1 MTEKHSAW
9 VVTFT
14 NSVGWTAN
22 VEVELIFDETEKR
35 KQIDMM
41 NFKFPHPIISALP
54 LVKVNKIV
62 LTPKTHDEK
71 AIKLGISN
79 TKASSNFDDFC
90 E

>member
-22 VEVELIFDETEKR
+22 IEVELIFDETEKK

-41 NFKFPHPIISALP
+41 NFKFPHPVISNLP
-54 LVKVNKIV
+54 LIKVNKIV
-62 LTPKTHDEK
+62 LTPKTHDDK

>member
-9 VVTFT
+9 VITFS
-14 NSVGWTAN
+14 NLSGWTAN

-41 NFKFPHPIISALP
+41 NFKFPHPIISTLP
-54 LVKVNKIV
+54 LIKVNKIV
-62 LTPKTHDEK
+62 LTQKTHDDK

-79 TKASSNFDDFC
+79 TKASSNFD
-90 E
+90 ELSE